1 MLKGVSGTTEG
12 IKMDS
17 GHSRGSE
24 VDRLHFVIETQR
36 LINATTL
43 DTEGV
48 MQVVTDRAQAATNA
62 DGGVVE
68 LAEGDEMVYRAVSGN
83 AAGSLG
89 VRLSMADSLSGLC
102 VRQGVPLLCEDAE
115 TDPRVDRE
123 ACRRVGVRSM
133 IVVPLIHRGSA
144 VGVLKV
150 MSSRTGHFGG
160 SDKEILELMAGFIAA
175 SLSNSFTFELEAH
188 RALHDPL
195 TGLPNRTL
203 LLDRL
208 EHQVSETRR
217 YGGTFGLFF
226 MDLDGFK
233 EVNDRLGHDVGDAVL
248 RAVARELLPTLRD
261 SDTLA
266 RLGGDEFVLL
276 CDHGV
281 PLSEEHIRKRID
293 LAVSAVVEELKLD
306 RSRFGASVG
315 VVWSTGGSTT
325 PAELLKEAD
334 AAMYREK
341 QSRHGHNR
349 GRVGQV

>member
-1 MLKGVSGTTEG
+1 
-12 IKMDS
+12 
-17 GHSRGSE
+17 
-24 VDRLHFVIETQR
+24 
-36 LINATTL
+36 
-43 DTEGV
+43 
-48 MQVVTDRAQAATNA
+48 
-62 DGGVVE
+62 
-68 LAEGDEMVYRAVSGN
+68 
-83 AAGSLG
+83 
-89 VRLSMADSLSGLC
+89 
-102 VRQGVPLLCEDAE
+102 
-115 TDPRVDRE
+115 
-123 ACRRVGVRSM
+123 M
-133 IVVPLIHRGSA
+133 IVVPLVHRGSA

-150 MSSRTGHFGG
+150 MSKRVGHFGG

-203 LLDRL
+203 LMDRL

-226 MDLDGFK
+226 VDLDGFK

-248 RAVARELLPTLRD
+248 RAVARQLLPTLRE

-276 CDHGV
+276 CGHGA
-281 PLSEEHIRKRID
+281 PLTDEHIRKRID
-293 LAVSAVVEELKLD
+293 GAVSAVVDDLKLD
-306 RSRFGASVG
+306 RGRFGASVG
-315 VVWSTGGSTT
+315 VVWSTDGTKT

-334 AAMYREK
+334 ASMYREK
-341 QSRHGHNR
+341 QSRRRRDR